1 MVKILLISIF
11 AGALHFAAT
20 FLGLNL
26 AHDTSSVA
34 IAVQLNVPFATLIAV
49 IFLGERIHFW
59 RITGIVLA
67 FAGALVLGFDPHVF
81 AYVDA
86 LLVIAF
92 AALVYAIGTV
102 MMRQVK
108 GVGVFQ
114 LQAWIALVSAP
125 FLLVLSLLT
134 EPGQWQ
140 NLPAIT
146 PLTTG
151 AVLFSAFGASLI
163 GHGGIFYLLQRYP
176 VAIVSPF
183 LLLAPVF
190 GVVFAVIF
198 LHDTLTPQMILGGL
212 ITLAGISI
220 ITLRQKTQPASAL
233 EEPIPV
239 PISAKEG

>member
-1 MVKILLISIF
+1 
-11 AGALHFAAT
+11 
-20 FLGLNL
+20 
-26 AHDTSSVA
+26 
-34 IAVQLNVPFATLIAV
+34 
-49 IFLGERIHFW
+49 
-59 RITGIVLA
+59 
-67 FAGALVLGFDPHVF
+67 
-81 AYVDA
+81 
-86 LLVIAF
+86 
-92 AALVYAIGTV
+92 
-102 MMRQVK
+102 
-108 GVGVFQ
+108 
-114 LQAWIALVSAP
+114 
-125 FLLVLSLLT
+125 
-134 EPGQWQ
+134 
-140 NLPAIT
+140 
-146 PLTTG
+146 
-151 AVLFSAFGASLI
+151 VLFSAFGASLI